1 MGVLARSQRPDAAG
15 VLAGTRRL
23 DAAGV
28 FGDPEALTT
37 LEAPTLLYVF
47 LLTVNARMVSRL
59 HLLQHLVYPH
69 GQGLLFSGE

>member
-15 VLAGTRRL
+15 VLAGTGRL

-37 LEAPTLLYVF
+37 LEALTLLYVF
-47 LLTVNARMVSRL
+47 LLTVNAGMVTRL
-59 HLLQHLVYPH
+59 HLLHYLVYPQ